1 MNMCQI
7 LHVFLVTQ
15 VSLSSLYLYMEWFTS
30 FHDELLP
37 LGLFLNFESLKIC
50 SISLTGKAAEWTEEE
65 LEQTA
70 EAVGYGAVK

>member
-1 MNMCQI
+1 
-7 LHVFLVTQ
+7 
-15 VSLSSLYLYMEWFTS
+15 
-30 FHDELLP
+30 LLP

>member
-1 MNMCQI
+1 
-7 LHVFLVTQ
+7 
-15 VSLSSLYLYMEWFTS
+15 MEWFIS

-37 LGLFLNFESLKIC
+37 LGLFITFETWEMC

-70 EAVGYGAVK
+70 EAIGYGAVK

>member
-1 MNMCQI
+1 
-7 LHVFLVTQ
+7 
-15 VSLSSLYLYMEWFTS
+15 MEWFTS

>member
-30 FHDELLP
+30 FHAELLP
-37 LGLFLNFESLKIC
+37 LGLFLNFWEFEMC